1 MAEAQRSAQL
11 PDGPSAPAQARTLV
25 TDWVGAHLDRN
36 TIEDIK
42 LLVSE
47 LVTNAVRHPSASG
60 PIEMTVT
67 LRGGRVRVEVS
78 DPGGEGFRKP
88 SVAQPPPPDALGG
101 RGLLI
106 VDRVATRWGVDGG
119 RPTRVWFE
127 LAAA

>member
-1 MAEAQRSAQL
+1 MPETRSAKL
-11 PDGPSAPAQARTLV
+11 PGGPQAPARARGLIS
-25 TDWVGAHLDRN
+25 DWVGGELGRQ

-47 LVTNAVRHPSASG
+47 IVTNAVRHPDASG
-60 PIEMTVT
+60 PIEMKVIV
-67 LRGGRVRVEVS
+67 RGGTVRVEIS
-78 DPGGEGFRKP
+78 DPGGAGFAKP
-88 SVAQPPPPDALGG
+88 AVATPPPDALGG

-106 VDRVATRWGVDGG
+106 VDRVATRWGVDSG

>member
-1 MAEAQRSAQL
+1 MADATRSARL
-11 PDGPSAPAQARTLV
+11 PDGPQAPARARGLIS
-25 TDWVGAHLDRN
+25 DWVGGELGRD

-47 LVTNAVRHPSASG
+47 VVTNAVRHPSGAG
-60 PIEMTVT
+60 PIELKVT
-67 LRGGRVRVEVS
+67 LRRGTVRVEVL
-78 DPGGEGFRKP
+78 DPGGEGFAKP
-88 SVAQPPPPDALGG
+88 AVSTPPPDALGG

-106 VDRVATRWGVDGG
+106 VDRVATSWGVDSG